1 LTSTFEVGS
10 EPLPAAMTGVSSP
23 ETAGKLPVPLRSTF
37 AFWSAESSVEQA
49 E

>member
-1 LTSTFEVGS
+1 MRTLSVGS
-10 EPLPAAMTGVSSP
+10 LPFPAAITGVSSP
-23 ETAGKLPVPLRSTF
+23 VIDGKFPLPLRSTF